1 MKPKIRLARQGAA
14 HATAGG
20 RPSLAAALLAALL
33 VTTLAGCVVPPTS
46 TVLSRLPEG
55 QPGAAAAP
63 GTALTPEE
71 RKRYDAI
78 DKQVMREQNQAM
90 AADALARTYYY
101 APAPVY
107 YGGYCG
113 GWNSGWGYGY
123 GYGYPGWGWGW

>member
-1 MKPKIRLARQGAA
+1 MKSKIRFVRHGAVRA
-14 HATAGG
+14 MGMV
-20 RPSLAAALLAALL
+20 RPSLAAVALA
-33 VTTLAGCVVPPTS
+33 VTLAGCVVPPTS

-63 GTALTPEE
+63 GTVLTPAE

-78 DKQVMREQNQAM
+78 DKQVLREQNEAI

-101 APAPVY
+101 APTPVY
-107 YGGYCG
+107 YGGYYG
-113 GWNSGWGYGY
+113 GWNSGWGA